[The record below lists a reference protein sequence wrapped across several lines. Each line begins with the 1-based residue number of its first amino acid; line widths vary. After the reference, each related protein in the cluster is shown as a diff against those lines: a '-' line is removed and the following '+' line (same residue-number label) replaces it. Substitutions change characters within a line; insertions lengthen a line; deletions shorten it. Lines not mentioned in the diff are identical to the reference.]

1 MEEMNLFIEGPLLV
15 IALGIFAIGVLW
27 RFVFFVY
34 ALFRKDGEPEAK
46 RKNAPIHLGRFFLP
60 FHMGILKE
68 PLYGALR
75 YVFHLCLIIVPIW
88 LSGHILLWEESRFGW
103 SWSGLPDAYADWMT
117 LVVLV
122 LAAFFIVR
130 RVALKEIR
138 KESSLSDYILILVAG
153 LPFLTGYLLNH
164 RDLDSL
170 LGDDIRTIH
179 VITGELLLVVVVFL
193 FVRSSLN
200 ANRCTGCGA
209 CEVECPT
216 AALSSHDEGTKRT
229 FTYDASRCI
238 HCGTCVKVCPEDAA
252 ALRHEV
258 SLAKVFRMG
267 RRDSIRTVTLM
278 ACEGCG
284 LVIAPDPQIAKIR
297 KVVQS
302 DVVRLCN
309 KCKSRVMAE
318 GQRAVGI

>member
-75 YVFHLCLIIVPIW
+75 YVFHLCLIIVPIG

-153 LPFLTGYLLNH
+153 LPFLTGYLLKH
-164 RDLDSL
+164 HDLDSL
-170 LGDDIRTIH
+170 LGADIRTFH
-179 VITGELLLVVVVFL
+179 VITGELLLLVVVFL

-200 ANRCTGCGA
+200 ANRCTGCG
-209 CEVECPT
+209 C
-216 AALSSHDEGTKRT
+216 L
-229 FTYDASRCI
+229 
-238 HCGTCVKVCPEDAA
+238 
-252 ALRHEV
+252 
-258 SLAKVFRMG
+258 
-267 RRDSIRTVTLM
+267 
-278 ACEGCG
+278 
-284 LVIAPDPQIAKIR
+284 
-297 KVVQS
+297 
-302 DVVRLCN
+302 
-309 KCKSRVMAE
+309 
-318 GQRAVGI
+318 